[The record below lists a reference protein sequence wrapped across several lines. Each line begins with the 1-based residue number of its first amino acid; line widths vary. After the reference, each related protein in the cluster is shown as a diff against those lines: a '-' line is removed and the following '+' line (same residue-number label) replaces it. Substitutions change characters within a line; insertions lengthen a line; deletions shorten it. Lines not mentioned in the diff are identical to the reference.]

1 MKKTN
6 QIKLFFVSLEKQTP
20 TSRSVSFLFSGAEL
34 KKMDSND
41 CVMRY
46 RFFSISDMERFATS
60 DVHRNLREFFMPDPH
75 NYDWALM
82 TELKKR
88 SIYSNA
94 WLHSIQH
101 TWRDDSHPPQVLVL
115 NTETNF
121 YELNAELGQE
131 ITTFFDSIQTNNP
144 DPESRFTN
152 LERIDHLE
160 IEGRP
165 GPVEAGPANDAGLPG
180 VGGPVIESPLDPFLI
195 HPLIPLALALGLGLV
210 LFLLFVVTKKGRGK

>member
-1 MKKTN
+1 
-6 QIKLFFVSLEKQTP
+6 
-20 TSRSVSFLFSGAEL
+20 
-34 KKMDSND
+34 
-41 CVMRY
+41 
-46 RFFSISDMERFATS
+46 MERFATS
-60 DVHRNLREFFMPDPH
+60 DVHRNLREFCMPDPH
-75 NYDWALM
+75 NYDWAPM

-115 NTETNF
+115 NTETNL

-165 GPVEAGPANDAGLPG
+165 IPVEADPTNPVDAPTMN
-180 VGGPVIESPLDPFLI
+180 PSDLI
-195 HPLIPLALALGLGLV
+195 RSQYP
-210 LFLLFVVTKKGRGK
+210 